1 MPNPNVRKF
10 TKNIDKRISKNAG
23 DWIATSPAEL
33 GSNDGSTVAISG
45 QAGWVWARVGKSGDI
60 RVVNNVAPNT
70 WGLKVKIGRSK
81 TQPNFWQVISWR
93 ESFLTSA
100 TNNQVKYHHEQHEL
114 GGSDQ
119 VNVDRRQITKLSL
132 AIFDANNFIVRVY
145 GDVVKQGMV
154 IDTQTLD
161 LSSYVV
167 TTGAKFVGIEADDSG
182 ILSVHDG
189 TPFASI
195 GGATAADFPNPD
207 AGKYTVGW
215 VRFYD
220 GQTQLQNVDIVVP
233 WSFGFGDMRRSIYDA
248 DGDDL
253 IDEAALADDLDI
265 SGLPVEATPASG
277 MKLVIDNAG
286 TRKQIDWDDLPAGGG
301 GVESVTGDGVDNSDP
316 ANPVL
321 SYPTPG
327 DIGAEDTGNKV
338 TSFQTTPD
346 DTHYPSEKLTKDT
359 FNSLSVKAEV
369 RWASHAA
376 LAACTYNNGTSGVG
390 ATLTGDA
397 NGSFLTGQDEGGYA
411 PVAGQRIIIKNQAN
425 PAHNGVYVITQIG
438 DGSHVFIL
446 TRATDSDS
454 AVEIDNKLYWVREG
468 DYNALTLWNLQIGG
482 SQIIGTNGIVFSAI
496 TGGQGIHAFQA
507 VAVSDADEVPYAR
520 GTHSYGSK
528 ITWANIK
535 ATLKTYFDTLYVAVN
550 GAITGATK
558 TKITY
563 DAKGLVTAGEDAGA
577 SDILIAKIGTPTV
590 DQIQEYLDTTGS
602 SGFFYGG
609 ALTDA
614 GSGNINIAAG
624 RGYIRATAD
633 NNAQLLSFEWSAASN
648 VAIPSNTVRYVYIKY
663 NSGSPTYELSA
674 DEFAEDETKIMIGVA
689 INDAGTIDSVFNVGV
704 RIAEGIGNAGR
715 WMRRV
720 FGIVRDARRG
730 GLIFS
735 TTGTRNVKC
744 TAGHLWWGRTDYT
757 IAAFDTNVSGSFP
770 AYYQDSPSGWK
781 ESAAQTQWD
790 NSKYDDGTGTL
801 HALGA
806 NKWANL
812 WFYIEP
818 DGHIVCMYGR
828 TTNNTQA
835 AAELES
841 PPATLPN
848 RLAVAS
854 VLAARLTFQ
863 SGASAGSW
871 SSAFDTKFTPG
882 QEQLVADSVDNTIL
896 ANMAAKTYKG
906 RTTNSTG
913 DPEDVPVATLKTD
926 LSLGNVDNTSDANK
940 PVSTAQQTAIDGKVA
955 DSIADGVTTIAPS
968 QNAVFDALAL
978 KAATS
983 QKLDD
988 FGTPDD
994 NTDLNANTTN
1004 HGLVVKAVAP
1014 AANVLNVVGIAN
1026 GETVYANKAIL
1037 DGTNP
1042 AALGVA
1048 APGTSLIAA
1057 HRDHVHPTTGLVL
1070 DSLSTALNDFLAGSG
1085 SNTWIKKTLAETLTI
1100 LGKAAANGLAS
1111 LDASSIVVQAVNRLL
1126 AGTGALTATEGY
1138 LRWDSTRKVITLYD
1152 AQRERGITPIGWLP
1166 YAYPIGLEPTATFGS
1181 TLTLAAN
1188 GGAVATPVILTAP
1201 MLLESVSVWQKSTST
1216 ARTWNWYLY
1225 EQYLNNGNAG
1235 ENTLTLKSNG
1245 TSADTFTPGAASLR
1259 TITAA
1264 SAPIFLEAGIYW
1276 LVIQGQHA
1284 TSTFQCGYNAS
1295 TMGANAS
1302 QTKTLSVP
1310 PGATL
1315 DFVAATWTK
1324 VDYPPACRLNGR
1336 VFGQTAAF

>member
-1 MPNPNVRKF
+1 MPNPNIRKF

-33 GSNDGSTVAISG
+33 GSNDGSTVAVSG
-45 QAGWVWARVGKSGDI
+45 QSGWVWARVGKSGDI

-195 GGATAADFPNPD
+195 GGATAADFPKPD

-248 DGDDL
+248 DGDNL
-253 IDEAALADDLDI
+253 IDEAALANDLDI
-265 SGLPVEATPASG
+265 SNLPVEATPASG

-369 RWASHAA
+369 RWASNAA

-397 NGSFLTGQDEGGYA
+397 NGSFLTGQDEGGYV

-425 PAHNGVYVITQIG
+425 AAHNGVYVITQIG

-468 DYNALTLWNLQIGG
+468 DYNGLILWNLQIGG
-482 SQIIGTNGIVFSAI
+482 SQIIGTSSIVFTAI

-520 GTHSYGSK
+520 GTKSYGSK

-563 DAKGLVTAGEDAGA
+563 DAKGLVTAGADAGA
-577 SDILIAKIGTPTV
+577 SDILIAKIGAPTV

-689 INDAGTIDSVFNVGV
+689 INDAGNIDSVFNVGV

-735 TTGTRNVKC
+735 TTGTRKVKC

-757 IAAFDTNVSGSFP
+757 IAELDTNVSGSFNV
-770 AYYQDSPSGWK
+770 YYRAAVSGFT
-781 ESAAQTQWD
+781 EEAAQTQWD
-790 NSKYDDGTGTL
+790 NLYYDDGTGTL
-801 HALGA
+801 NDLGS
-806 NKWANL
+806 NKWGNK

-828 TTNNTQA
+828 DEYNTQA
-835 AAELES
+835 AAELEA

-854 VLAARLTFQ
+854 VLAARLTFKQ
-863 SGASAGSW
+863 GASTGSW
-871 SSAFDTKFTPG
+871 SSAFDTKFTPAAVSYTDEEAQDAVG
-882 QEQLVADSVDNTIL
+882 AMVVDTATIDLTYTDATPELKADVK
-896 ANMAAKTYKG
+896 ANSIDVTLMHATAPDKVFGRVTAGAGAGEEIALTAAGRALIDDATAADQRTTLGLGTAATTAATDYAVAAK
-906 RTTNSTG
+906 
-913 DPEDVPVATLKTD
+913 
-926 LSLGNVDNTSDANK
+926 
-940 PVSTAQQTAIDGKVA
+940 
-955 DSIADGVTTIAPS
+955 GVTNGDSHDHAGGDGAQI
-968 QNAVFDALAL
+968 DHGGLAGL
-978 KAATS
+978 S
-983 QKLDD
+983 DD
-988 FGTPDD
+988 
-994 NTDLNANTTN
+994 
-1004 HGLVVKAVAP
+1004 
-1014 AANVLNVVGIAN
+1014 
-1026 GETVYANKAIL
+1026 
-1037 DGTNP
+1037 
-1042 AALGVA
+1042 
-1048 APGTSLIAA
+1048 
-1057 HRDHVHPTTGLVL
+1057 DHTQYVRH
-1070 DSLSTALNDFLAGSG
+1070 DLSTALSDFLAGSG

-1100 LGKAAANGLAS
+1100 LGKAAASGLAS
-1111 LDASSIVVQAVNRLL
+1111 LDASSIVVQAINRLL